1 MSTPKP
7 ELSAAEQ
14 ALRDAAREYHRAPT
28 RGKISVTPTKPLS
41 NQRDLSLAYS
51 PGVAYPC
58 LDIAADPRL
67 AAEYTS
73 RGNLVGVITNGTAVL
88 GLGDIGP
95 LAAKPVME
103 GKGCLF
109 KKFAG
114 IDVFDI
120 ELAER
125 DPDRLVEIIAALEPT
140 LGGINLEDIKAPEC
154 FVVERKLRERLKIPV
169 FHDDQHGT
177 AIISS
182 AALINALELVGKP
195 IGGVKVVVSGAGAAA
210 IACLDLMV
218 GLGVDI
224 ANVFVC
230 DSKGVIR
237 EGRADV
243 AAGQLDESKQRYC
256 QRTPDLTLG
265 DAIRGADVFLG
276 CSAAGVLTPEMVKT
290 MGTQPI
296 ILALANPEP
305 EIRPELAKAARPDCI
320 VATGRSDYPNQVN
333 NVLCF
338 PYIFRGA
345 LDCGATTINEAMKLA
360 CVDLLVAMGLKA
372 ENVTLTDINGV
383 VHANRDALS
392 DRMRPYARKTDARTL
407 DQVLDGADIFMG
419 LSAPRVLKA
428 EWLHKL
434 APNPLILALANPEP
448 EILPE
453 AVRHARP
460 DAIVAT
466 GRSDYPNQVNN
477 VLCFPFIFR
486 GALDVG
492 ATTINEAMK
501 LACVREI
508 AALAKAEPSDEVA
521 AAYAG
526 KELKFGPDYIIP
538 TPFDVRLILRIAPAV
553 AQAAADSGVA
563 ARPIADLEAYRQQ
576 LTRFVYQTG
585 MVMSPVFAAARA
597 ACASGPARVVYA
609 EGEDERVLRAVQVV
623 LDEALGKPIL
633 IGRPAVIAMRIERAG
648 LRLKAGT
655 DFEVCDPE
663 HDARFRDYWAMYH
676 QLMGRDGVSPEA
688 AKAAVR
694 RSNTLIASLMLKR
707 GEADAMLCG
716 LVGRFEQHLDH
727 VRSVIG
733 QHAGA
738 RTMATMNAVMLP
750 EHTLFIADTFVN
762 EQPSAEELADIA
774 LMAAHEVQRF
784 GVPAKVAFLSH
795 STYGS
800 SQRESAQRMRAARD
814 LFVARSPEIECDGE
828 LQGDA
833 ALSEAIRGS
842 ALGDASLS
850 GAANL
855 LVCPNLDAA
864 NILFNVLKVTA
875 SHGVTIGP
883 ILLGAAAP
891 VHILT
896 PSATMRR
903 LVNMTAL
910 AVADATALTD
920 TAAPAAPVTTR

>member
-1 MSTPKP
+1 MPQT
-7 ELSAAEQ
+7 LSAAEQ
-14 ALRDAAREYHRAPT
+14 ALRDAAREYHRGPT
-28 RGKISVTPTKPLS
+28 RGKVSVTPTKPLS

-58 LDIAADPRL
+58 LDIAADPSL
-67 AAEYTS
+67 VTEYTS

-125 DPDRLVEIIAALEPT
+125 DPDKLVEIIAALEPT

-154 FVVERKLRERLKIPV
+154 FLIERKLRERLKIPV

-182 AALINALELVGKP
+182 AALLNALELVGKA
-195 IGGVKVVVSGAGAAA
+195 IGSVKLVVSGAGAAA

-218 GLGVDI
+218 GLGVARQHI
-224 ANVFVC
+224 FVV
-230 DSKGVIR
+230 DSKGVVR
-237 EGRADV
+237 EGRQDFQD
-243 AAGQLDESKQRYC
+243 GKLDESKLRYC
-256 QRTPDLTLG
+256 QRTSATTL
-265 DAIRGADVFLG
+265 AEVIAGADVFLG
-276 CSAAGVLTPEMVKT
+276 CSAAGVLTGEMVKT
-290 MGTQPI
+290 MADQPI

-360 CVDLLVAMGLKA
+360 CV
-372 ENVTLTDINGV
+372 
-383 VHANRDALS
+383 
-392 DRMRPYARKTDARTL
+392 
-407 DQVLDGADIFMG
+407 
-419 LSAPRVLKA
+419 
-428 EWLHKL
+428 
-434 APNPLILALANPEP
+434 
-448 EILPE
+448 
-453 AVRHARP
+453 
-460 DAIVAT
+460 
-466 GRSDYPNQVNN
+466 
-477 VLCFPFIFR
+477 
-486 GALDVG
+486 
-492 ATTINEAMK
+492 
-501 LACVREI
+501 REI
-508 AALAKAEPSDEVA
+508 AALAKAETSDEVA

-526 KELKFGPDYIIP
+526 QELRFGPDYIIP
-538 TPFDVRLILRIAPAV
+538 KPFDVRLILRIAPAV

-563 ARPIADLEAYRQQ
+563 ARPIADMEAYRQQ

-585 MVMSPVFAAARA
+585 MVMRPVFAAARSA
-597 ACASGPARVVYA
+597 HASHGARVVYA

-623 LDEALGKPIL
+623 QDEGLAWPIL
-633 IGRPAVIAMRIERAG
+633 VGRPAVIDMRIARAG
-648 LRLKAGT
+648 LRLQRGVH
-655 DFEVCDPE
+655 FEVCDPE
-663 HDARFRDYWAMYH
+663 NDPRFRAYWEAYH
-676 QLMGRDGVSPEA
+676 ALMGRDGVSPEA
-688 AKAAVR
+688 AKAVVR
-694 RSNTLIASLMLKR
+694 RSNTLIGSLMVKR
-707 GEADAMLCG
+707 GEADALLCG
-716 LVGRFEQHLDH
+716 LVGRYDQHLDH

-733 QHAGA
+733 LRAGA
-738 RTMATMNAVMLP
+738 RTLAAMNAVMLP
-750 EHTLFIADTFVN
+750 EHTLFITDTFVN

-784 GVPAKVAFLSH
+784 GLPAKVAFLSH
-795 STYGS
+795 SIYGS
-800 SQRESAQRMRAARD
+800 SQRESARRMRAARD
-814 LFVARSPEIECDGE
+814 LFVQRAPEIMCDGE

-833 ALSEAIRGS
+833 ALSDVIRAG
-842 ALGDASLS
+842 ALADGTLS

-864 NILFNVLKVTA
+864 NILFNVLKVT
-875 SHGVTIGP
+875 SGNGVTIGP
-883 ILLGAAAP
+883 ILLGTAAP
-891 VHILT
+891 AHILT

-903 LVNMTAL
+903 VVNMTAL
-910 AVADATALTD
+910 AVADAAALGAGG
-920 TAAPAAPVTTR
+920 AAKETLR